1 MNCTRGDAFQLY
13 YPIGLEI
20 RDLPDS
26 KIKAFYCLEQEKIIV
41 NEKCLTQESVI
52 RAVYLAMKHASL
64 YHSNLHDL

>member
-41 NEKCLTQESVI
+41 NEIFESGKRDQGGVSGNETCV
-52 RAVYLAMKHASL
+52 ALSFE
-64 YHSNLHDL
+64 SP